1 MVKTTTNFVEN
12 GGADKVTQFET
23 QSHRTKFKTINFQTY
38 SEKKNTRM
46 ACCCVLCKH
55 RKLFRSSQII
65 LKYKLCISLFRSF
78 SIFRDQGKGR
88 RLFGF
93 ID

>member
-38 SEKKNTRM
+38 SEKKYANGM
-46 ACCCVLCKH
+46 LLCYVQA
-55 RKLFRSSQII
+55 SQII
-65 LKYKLCISLFRSF
+65 LILTNNLKYKWCFSLFRSF
-78 SIFRDQGKGR
+78 SLFRDQGKGR